1 MNRKQA
7 APPSGVGIDGEDGA
21 ANDIVYRQIHDAI
34 SAQEMPPG
42 TRLREDEMRA
52 IFGVSRARIRKVFAQ
67 LAYAGLVTI
76 EPNKGASVYRPTPQE
91 ARDIFTARRGIEG
104 TIVKILARKLAKA
117 ERAVLA
123 GHIQREV
130 EAEARR
136 DAVEMVRLSGEF
148 HLRLA
153 EFSGNAILLR
163 FLRELIT
170 REALVILVYEK
181 PGKPSCSHHEHQM
194 ILDAITAGSEGKAAS
209 LMDEHLGNIEE
220 RLDLDR
226 DSRKNIDLGKLF
238 AAKQSRSA

>member
-1 MNRKQA
+1 MDQIS
-7 APPSGVGIDGEDGA
+7 PPKRRLAEDLGNGA
-21 ANDIVYRQIHDAI
+21 GDDPVYRQVRDAI
-34 SAQEMPPG
+34 SAQAMPPG

-91 ARDIFTARRGIEG
+91 ARDIFAARRGIES
-104 TIVKILARKLAKA
+104 TIVKMLAQSVTGADLMHLSR
-117 ERAVLA
+117 
-123 GHIQREV
+123 HI
-130 EAEARR
+130 EAEVAAEAKR
-136 DAVEMVRLSGEF
+136 DSMEMVQLSGEF

-153 EFSGNAILLR
+153 EISGNAILLR

-181 PGKPSCSHHEHQM
+181 PGKPSCSHYEHQK
-194 ILDAITAGSEGKAAS
+194 ILDAIGTRDPAKAVM

-226 DSRKNIDLGKLF
+226 DARREIDLKKLF
-238 AAKQSRSA
+238 GELSRSQE